1 MVRTPGESKRE
12 PRVDVRK
19 PAIVINS
26 DGVESV
32 VTILDISSN
41 GFRIE
46 LDDQLNIGEFV
57 ALRVEGERMEAQ
69 IRWVLGKEAGGTF
82 LARVDS
88 STM

>member
-19 PAIVINS
+19 SATVINS
-26 DGVESV
+26 DGAEIPA
-32 VTILDISSN
+32 TILDISSN

-46 LDDQLNIGEFV
+46 VDDQLRIGEFV
-57 ALRVEGERMEAQ
+57 GIRVDGDRMEAQ

-82 LARVDS
+82 LACVDS
-88 STM
+88 STL

>member
-19 PAIVINS
+19 AAVIINC
-26 DGVESV
+26 DGMEIDAFV
-32 VTILDISSN
+32 LDISSN

-46 LDDQLNIGEFV
+46 VGDQLRIGEFV
-57 ALRVEGERMEAQ
+57 TLRVDHELVSAQ

-82 LARVDS
+82 LAPVDS
-88 STM
+88 SAF

>member
-19 PAIVINS
+19 PALVVNS
-26 DGVESV
+26 DGVQINV
-32 VTILDISSN
+32 VILDISSN

-46 LDDQLNIGEFV
+46 VDDQLRIGEFV
-57 ALRVEGERMEAQ
+57 SLQVDDGLVSAQ

-82 LARVDS
+82 LSPVDS